1 MIKKSTKM
9 SKLIR
14 EYYKQHNIQ
23 EGSLRFRFEGV
34 PIDGDL
40 TAAEIGLE
48 DEDCID
54 CFVMQTGGF

>member
-1 MIKKSTKM
+1 M
-9 SKLIR
+9 SKVIR
-14 EYYKQHNIQ
+14 AYYNQHNIQ

-34 PIDGDL
+34 PIDADK

-48 DEDCID
+48 NDDAID